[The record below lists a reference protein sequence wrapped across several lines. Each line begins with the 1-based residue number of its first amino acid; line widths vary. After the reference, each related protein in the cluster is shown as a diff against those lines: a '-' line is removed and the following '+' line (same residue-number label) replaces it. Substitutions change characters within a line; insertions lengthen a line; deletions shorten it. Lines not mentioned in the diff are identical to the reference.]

1 MSFTRTT
8 LPLTVALALAL
19 PGVAAADM
27 PPGPSQP
34 STPTTGAPTHPSPST
49 SPTHN
54 TEQTPTNVQT
64 PTDELSDEEILMVME
79 TINDTS
85 AEHNRRAQKAAKNKR
100 VKKFAEMRV
109 KHAKGAK
116 KRQTALHVRHKLKP
130 KTGPT
135 DVAYKASMTEIYKD
149 LDTATRGNEYDTT
162 YIDDEVQALTNVLD
176 TIDRRFMPNVDLPEL
191 RDELNTVRA
200 QVDSD
205 LKEAEA
211 IRDALRALPA
221 T

>member
-8 LPLTVALALAL
+8 LPLTVALALTL

-34 STPTTGAPTHPSPST
+34 STPTTGAPNPPT

-54 TEQTPTNVQT
+54 TEQNPTNVQK
-64 PTDELSDEEILMVME
+64 PTDELTDEEILMVME

-85 AEHNRRAQKAAKNKR
+85 AEHNRRAQKAAKNRR
-100 VKKFAEMRV
+100 VKKFAETRV
-109 KHAKGAK
+109 KHANGAK
-116 KRQTALHVRHKLKP
+116 KRQTAMHARHKLKP
-130 KTGPT
+130 KTGAT
-135 DVAYKASMTEIYKD
+135 DVAFKASITEIYKD
-149 LDTATRGNEYDTT
+149 LDTATRGHEYDTK

-176 TIDRRFMPNVDLPEL
+176 TIDRKFMPNVDLPEL

>member
-19 PGVAAADM
+19 PGVAAADQ
-27 PPGPSQP
+27 PGPTQP
-34 STPTTGAPTHPSPST
+34 STPTTGAPTPTKPAT

-54 TEQTPTNVQT
+54 TEQTPTNVRA
-64 PTDELSDEEILMVME
+64 PTDELTDEEILMVME

-85 AEHNRRAQKAAKNKR
+85 AEHNRRAQKAAKNRR
-100 VKKFAEMRV
+100 VKKFAETRV
-109 KHAKGAK
+109 KHAKTAN
-116 KRQTALHVRHKLKP
+116 KRQTAMHTRLKLKP

-135 DVAYKASMTEIYKD
+135 DVAFKAAMTEIYKD

-162 YIDDEVQALTNVLD
+162 YIDDEIQALTNVLD
-176 TIDRRFMPNVDLPEL
+176 AIDRRFIPNVDLPEL
-191 RDELNTVRA
+191 RDELNTLRA
-200 QVDSD
+200 QVETD